1 MSYHGATFYRVYDNI
16 QVRSGI
22 QIKWCKGSKIFCSPL
37 ERKRTLTIIELG
49 DFIFI
54 IFVLDYLK
62 SSKVYILA
70 HVDQ

>member
-22 QIKWCKGSKIFCSPL
+22 QYSPL

-62 SSKVYILA
+62 SRKVYILA